1 MVFNISYNKFEL
13 EIYDKHMCTQTILI
27 GDRAK
32 TCSSLVEK
40 FKSNKDLDI
49 NNILD
54 EMTQDVARSFDIH

>member
-1 MVFNISYNKFEL
+1 
-13 EIYDKHMCTQTILI
+13 MCTQTILI